1 MSRKITMGI
10 SNPLNQAIPGAAVI
24 GNSVQNLKM
33 NYNPVTGA
41 SNTTSGS
48 PTSTYVDP
56 ADIVSKAN
64 NATTRK
70 EGEEG
75 LIKSRGTLESRRD
88 AAYAED
94 PNSAKTA
101 RLNRRFSSYKEG
113 TERRAGEINKTNPQT
128 GIGRAIKG
136 VFGKD
141 NFTNNAGDP
150 VSRKEAVEERQQQ
163 ELRKLGSSNKGKP
176 IQSSV
181 QSSSV
186 VNKPS
191 SILSGGANKLL
202 PMPGLSTS
210 QNQSLVQAQ
219 VGSATSN
226 CGLNKTYNPVTKKC
240 E

>member
-70 EGEEG
+70 VKEEG
-75 LIKSRGTLESRRD
+75 LIKSRSTLKGRRD
-88 AAYAED
+88 AAFDKD